1 MRLLIVGTADDVDVT
16 MGLRMLL
23 EKKAVTAIII
33 PEAEPNETH
42 DQIIVVSAEK
52 NIPVVQTGTVA
63 ELIASRDEVDLIA
76 IAWDESDEAFETVVD
91 LAGGKNEVWDIT
103 DGLNIIDIE
112 TEALEEHLTHVIE
125 EFTDALVAI
134 VYKMVI
140 DKVNGDGKFKYRK
153 PE

>member
-23 EKKAVTAIII
+23 EKKEITTIVI
-33 PEAEPNETH
+33 PNAPQNETH

-52 NIPVVQTGTVA
+52 NIPVVQTGTVE
-63 ELIASRDEVDLIA
+63 ELLASKEQIDVVA
-76 IAWDESDEAFETVVD
+76 IAWDDSDEAFETVIE
-91 LAGGKNEVWDIT
+91 LSGGKNEVWDIT

-112 TEALEEHLTHVIE
+112 TEALEEHLTHVLE
-125 EFTDALVAI
+125 EYTDALIAV

>member
-23 EKKAVTAIII
+23 EKKEITMIVI
-33 PEAEPNETH
+33 PNAPQNETH

-52 NIPVVQTGTVA
+52 NIPVVQTGTVE
-63 ELIASRDEVDLIA
+63 ELLASKEQLDVVA
-76 IAWDESDEAFETVVD
+76 IAWDDSDEAFETVVD
-91 LAGGKNEVWDIT
+91 LQGGKNEVWDIT

-112 TEALEEHLTHVIE
+112 TEALEEHLSHVLE
-125 EFTDALVAI
+125 EYTDALIAI

>member
-23 EKKAVTAIII
+23 EKKEITMIVI
-33 PEAEPNETH
+33 PNAPQNETH

-52 NIPVVQTGTVA
+52 NIPVVQTGTVE
-63 ELIASRDEVDLIA
+63 ELLASKEQLDVVA
-76 IAWDESDEAFETVVD
+76 IAWDDSDEAFETVIE
-91 LAGGKNEVWDIT
+91 LSGGKNEVWDIT

-112 TEALEEHLTHVIE
+112 TEALEEHLSHVLE
-125 EFTDALVAI
+125 EYTDALIAI

>member
-23 EKKAVTAIII
+23 EKKEITMIVI
-33 PEAEPNETH
+33 PNAPQNETH

-52 NIPVVQTGTVA
+52 NSPVVQTGTVE
-63 ELIASRDEVDLIA
+63 ELLASKEQLDVVA
-76 IAWDESDEAFETVVD
+76 IAWDDSDEAFETVIE
-91 LAGGKNEVWDIT
+91 LSGGKNEVWDIT

-112 TEALEEHLTHVIE
+112 TEALEEHLTHVLE
-125 EFTDALVAI
+125 EYTDALIAV

-140 DKVNGDGKFKYRK
+140 DKVNGDGNFKYRK